1 MIMKI
6 GRIILNLIDHFK
18 ANKELR
24 RVRYYDHCK
33 AEIEREFRLVEK
45 EGTFYVTGGDIA
57 IETFPKHT
65 PLESVQGRLR
75 QLRGIAAF
83 YALPAEYSRG
93 AK

>member
-1 MIMKI
+1 MKI
-6 GRIILNLIDHFK
+6 GQLILNIVDHYK
-18 ANKELR
+18 YRKQLR

-33 AEIEREFRLVEK
+33 EEIEREFRLVEK
-45 EGTFYVTGGDIA
+45 EGTFYVTCGGIA

-75 QLRGIAAF
+75 QLRGVASF
-83 YALPAEYSRG
+83 YALPKDYAR